1 MKSLIRRHTPR
12 GLWHAA
18 VAGRDLVLDAL
29 DAALGRRN
37 ELTPP
42 RRLIFV
48 GRGRFLEIGNEFT
61 EYFKQ
66 LVDLK
71 PNQRVLD
78 VGCGIGR
85 IAIPLTKYLSADGSY
100 DGFDI
105 VPQGIAWCREKISAR
120 YPNFRFQL
128 ADIRNSEYNPRGAKT
143 AAEFRFP
150 YEDRSFD
157 FVFLTSVFTHM
168 LPADVENYLS
178 EMARV
183 LRPGGRCLATW
194 FLLNPESK
202 ALLADGRAT
211 VDFRHTIE
219 GCLITDRDAP
229 EAAVAYEEARV
240 MEMYARAGLV
250 IDPPVRYG
258 SWCGRSDYLSFQ
270 DICIVRR

>member
-1 MKSLIRRHTPR
+1 LR
-12 GLWHAA
+12 AA
-18 VAGRDLVLDAL
+18 VAGRDLVLDTL

-48 GRGRFLEIGNEFT
+48 GTGRFVEIGNEFT

-71 PNQRVLD
+71 PNQHVLD

-105 VPQGIAWCREKISAR
+105 VPQGIEWCREKISGR

-150 YEDRSFD
+150 YHDHSFD

-178 EMARV
+178 EVARV

-194 FLLNPESK
+194 FLLNPTSK
-202 ALLADGRAT
+202 ALLAEGRAT
-211 VDFRHTIE
+211 VDFRYTVE
-219 GCLITDRDAP
+219 GCLITDRDVP
-229 EAAVAYEEARV
+229 EYAVAYEEGRV
-240 MEMYARAGLV
+240 VEMYARAGLEMESP
-250 IDPPVRYG
+250 IRYG